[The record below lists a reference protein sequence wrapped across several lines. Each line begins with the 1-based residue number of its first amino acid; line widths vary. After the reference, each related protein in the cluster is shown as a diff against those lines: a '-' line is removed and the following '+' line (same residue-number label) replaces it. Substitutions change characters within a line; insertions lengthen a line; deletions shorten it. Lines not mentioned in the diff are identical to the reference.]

1 MQSTHEAEL
10 DVPGLPMAARR
21 VHIVPD
27 LAVHS
32 LLSIGQLCDAGCEVT
47 LTATDATIRYNNSIA
62 LQGHRTP
69 ATGLWHLAMP
79 SDKEHAESTNT
90 QTNNKSNEPTL
101 TLAPQA
107 NASIGTA
114 TPAELV
120 AFAHASLFSPALS
133 TVGLALLAKGFIPQL
148 PGLTTTTLR
157 KHPPVSTA
165 MVKGHLD
172 QSRQNQ
178 RSTQPTTIPDDEE
191 VITPQDENEAFPK
204 PHHRMAPAHIS
215 AISRS

>member
-10 DVPGLPMAARR
+10 DVPGLPMTARR
-21 VHIVPD
+21 VHSIPD

-47 LTATDATIRYNNSIA
+47 FTATDATIRYNNSIA
-62 LQGHRTP
+62 LQCHHTP

-90 QTNNKSNEPTL
+90 QANDKSNEPTL

-120 AFAHASLFSPALS
+120 AFEHASLFSPALS
-133 TVGLALLAKGFIPQL
+133 TLGTALTKGFTPPQL
-148 PGLTTTTLR
+148 PGLTTATL
-157 KHPPVSTA
+157 
-165 MVKGHLD
+165 
-172 QSRQNQ
+172 
-178 RSTQPTTIPDDEE
+178 
-191 VITPQDENEAFPK
+191 
-204 PHHRMAPAHIS
+204 
-215 AISRS
+215 